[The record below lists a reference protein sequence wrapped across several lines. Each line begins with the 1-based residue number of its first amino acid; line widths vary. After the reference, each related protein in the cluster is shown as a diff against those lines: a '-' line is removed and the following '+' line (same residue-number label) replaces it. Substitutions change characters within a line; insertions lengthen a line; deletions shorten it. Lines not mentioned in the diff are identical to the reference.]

1 MWMSEAMLCAAM
13 EEEFTHVSAVDTFTV
28 FHWKMKTVNAGVE
41 TTESDTWAVSHTLL
55 TSVWKQLAYCNPELI

>member
-1 MWMSEAMLCAAM
+1 MSEAMLCAAM

-41 TTESDTWAVSHTLL
+41 TTESDT
-55 TSVWKQLAYCNPELI
+55 